1 MKTRA
6 LSTPRRIVL
15 AATVLLAAVAPAARA
30 QTIAFAPLIGANGAA
45 YAGHVEA
52 GYSVVPT
59 AGNWFEAHAFGN
71 PVPSIFGGPIGA
83 PGAGTL
89 RVQRA
94 AGLFN
99 FISVDLTSNSAIGT
113 TYSITGFL
121 GLVPQFVDAGV
132 INNIDTFNTIV
143 GSAPGADIDELF
155 ITMTPGGGVTSY
167 NVDNIVLAPVDPAV
181 VPEPASVALVATGLL
196 TLGAGFRARRRA

>member
-1 MKTRA
+1 MNTRA
-6 LSTPRRIVL
+6 LSTSRRVVV
-15 AATVLLAAVAPAARA
+15 AAALLVATVAPAAVA
-30 QTIAFAPLIGANGAA
+30 QTITFAPLAGGNGAP

-59 AGNWFEAHAFGN
+59 AGNWFEAHVFGN
-71 PVPSIFGGPIGA
+71 PVPSVFGGPIGA

-89 RVQRA
+89 RVQRG

-99 FISVDLTSNSAIGT
+99 FVSVDLTSNSAVGT
-113 TYSITGFL
+113 TYSITGLL

-132 INNIDTFNTIV
+132 INNINTWNTILA
-143 GSAPGADIDELF
+143 SAPGADIDELF
-155 ITMTPGGGVTSY
+155 ITLTPGGGVTSY
-167 NVDNIVLAPVDPAV
+167 NVDNIVLRPVGPAI

-196 TLGAGFRARRRA
+196 TLGVGFRARRRA